1 LLNAGAAVHFFVP
14 FAPQTPHWQ
23 HSGACATRQSAILR
37 KWVAARKEDVRDVP
51 QSARPASTGDAR
63 HMTIQLS
70 AAPRSVAVLDANP
83 VLSDG
88 LAMMI
93 SSQPDMRAVTHA
105 FDSSLTLDVPG
116 TSPID
121 VFILD
126 PLAMNLSP
134 QEIVTRA
141 ATRGRGGTFPGSGG
155 GAVLGYCTSNS
166 TDIARD
172 SIAAGFRAFVPR
184 TTRRMVAQGGI
195 YIDAVYANAVAGGVT
210 RKETPFAGGRPLTER
225 ERVVLKSVALGM
237 SLKEIGAM
245 LDLSSKTVE
254 TYKVR
259 AAAKLNLQG
268 RREIV
273 DYALRSGWV

>member
-1 LLNAGAAVHFFVP
+1 
-14 FAPQTPHWQ
+14 
-23 HSGACATRQSAILR
+23 
-37 KWVAARKEDVRDVP
+37 
-51 QSARPASTGDAR
+51 
-63 HMTIQLS
+63 MTIQVSGSL
-70 AAPRSVAVLDANP
+70 RSVAVLDANP

-93 SSQPDMRAVTHA
+93 SSQPDMQAMTHA
-105 FDSSLTLDVPG
+105 QDYGTTLDVPG
-116 TSPID
+116 SHPID

-126 PLAMNLSP
+126 PLAMNMSVHD
-134 QEIVTRA
+134 IVARA
-141 ATRGRGGTFPGSGG
+141 ATRGMGGTFPGSGG

-166 TDIARD
+166 ADIARD

-184 TTRRMVAQGGI
+184 TTRLDTLITAIRMVAQGGI
-195 YIDAVYANAVAGGVT
+195 YIDAVYAGAMVGDPA
-210 RKETPFAGGRPLTER
+210 RKELPTTGGRPLTER
-225 ERVVLKSVALGM
+225 ERVVLRSVALGM

-273 DYALRSGWV
+273 DFALRSGWV